1 MGGREGGCGRGRRG
15 GPKLARGRSDIHELH
30 ITEDK
35 RIRSPQKENGQ
46 QADVI

>member
-1 MGGREGGCGRGRRG
+1 MGDVAGQTGWTKWAG
-15 GPKLARGRSDIHELH
+15 GRSDTHELH